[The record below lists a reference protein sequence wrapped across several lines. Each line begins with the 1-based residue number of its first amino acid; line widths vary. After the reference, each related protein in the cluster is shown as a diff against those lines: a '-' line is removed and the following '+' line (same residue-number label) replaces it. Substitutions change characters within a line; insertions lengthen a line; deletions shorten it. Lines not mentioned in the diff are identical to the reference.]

1 MTTYDTLGRAYSARR
16 HGDPRIA
23 AAIRAALGSAASV
36 LNVGAGTG
44 SYEPTDRAVIALEPS
59 RVMIAQRPPG
69 AAPAICGVAEQ
80 LPFRDAQFDAVLG
93 ILTLHHWTDQ
103 RRGLAECRRVARD
116 HVVLLTWDPTCNDYW
131 FIREYFPEFQALDV
145 SRFATFAELS
155 AMMGPI
161 EMHDVPIPADCTD
174 GFLGAY
180 WRRPN
185 AYLDPVVRSGI
196 SSLHDVGDDD
206 PRLVRLRRDIE
217 SGAWADRHADL
228 LARTT
233 FDIGYRIVVA
243 LSPGKRTD

>member
-1 MTTYDTLGRAYSARR
+1 MTTYDSIGRAYSARR
-16 HGDPRIA
+16 HSDPRIA
-23 AAIRAALGSAASV
+23 AAITAALSGTASV

-69 AAPAICGVAEQ
+69 AAPAVCGVAER
-80 LPFRDAQFDAVLG
+80 LPFRDAQFDAALG

-116 HVVLLTWDPTCNDYW
+116 RVVLLTWDPTCNDYW
-131 FIREYFPEFQALDV
+131 LIREYFPEFQALDL
-145 SRFATFAELS
+145 SRFATFAELR

-161 EMHDVPIPADCTD
+161 DIHEVLIPADCTD

-180 WRRPN
+180 WRRPE
-185 AYLDPVVRSGI
+185 AYLDAGVRSGI
-196 SSLHDVGDDD
+196 SSFHGIGDDD
-206 PRLVRLRRDIE
+206 PRLMRLRADLE
-217 SGAWADRHADL
+217 SGAWAERHADL

-233 FDIGYRIVVA
+233 FDIGYRIVIA
-243 LSPGKRTD
+243 R